1 LAVFT
6 RTVCPRRL
14 GTSLARAKMRIL
26 PWSSRS
32 KPSGGE
38 DQPMSTCPDIKSV
51 MVAAGPP
58 VAVGVAFSPSSLIKP
73 STTLW
78 LDEPLVE

>member
-1 LAVFT
+1 MFT

-26 PWSSRS
+26 PSSSRS
-32 KPSGGE
+32 KPSGGD
-38 DQPMSTCPDIKSV
+38 DQPISTWPDINSV

-58 VAVGVAFSPSSLIKP
+58 VAIGLAFNPSSRMKP
-73 STTLW
+73 STALW
-78 LDEPLVE
+78 VDAPLVE